1 MPATHDATDPIP
13 DPTLGPIADPRVDP
27 RTDPD
32 LPPALSPSG
41 PPALDAHSAAAR
53 ALRFDRD
60 HARSL
65 RALAY
70 RMLGSRAEAE
80 DIVQEAWLRWAEVDE
95 ATVNHAGAFLSRL
108 VTNLCLDRLQSAAV
122 RREQYVGVWLPEP
135 LVDEAG
141 DWSPSPETQ
150 AEFAQD
156 VSVAFMLTLERL
168 SPLERA
174 AFLLREVFELDFD
187 EVARR
192 LNRSE
197 AACRQL
203 VSRARQHVKADYARH
218 EVEDE
223 ERQRL
228 FGAFMDALTSFDVDA
243 LAKVLTEDAVLLADG
258 GGKVS
263 AVPKALE
270 GGALVARAFVG
281 FAKLP
286 TSSAWRVRQARVNGL
301 PGYIVYGPD
310 GAPIQTVALRPAA
323 EPGRISA
330 IYVQRNPDKL
340 RHLAPIAPL
349 PGEGAPRAAVVVVD
363 PASPDAL
370 APRGGTSR
378 DP

>member
-1 MPATHDATDPIP
+1 MTDTASDTTPAGA
-13 DPTLGPIADPRVDP
+13 
-27 RTDPD
+27 
-32 LPPALSPSG
+32 
-41 PPALDAHSAAAR
+41 PALDPAPAAR
-53 ALRFDRD
+53 ALRYDRD

-80 DIVQEAWLRWAEVDE
+80 DIVQDAWLRWADVDE
-95 ATVNHAGAFLSRL
+95 STVRHSGAFLSRL

-122 RREQYVGVWLPEP
+122 RREQYVGTWLPEP
-135 LVDEAG
+135 LVDESG

-174 AFLLREVFELDFD
+174 AFLLHEVFELDFD
-187 EVARR
+187 EIARR
-192 LNRSE
+192 LDRSA

-203 VSRARQHVKADYARH
+203 ASRARQHVKADYARH

-228 FGAFMDALTSFDVDA
+228 FQAFMGALQSFDVDA
-243 LAKVLTEDAVLLADG
+243 LAKVLTDDVVLLADG

-263 AVPKALE
+263 AVRTLE
-270 GGALVARAFVG
+270 GGALVARTFVG
-281 FAKLP
+281 FVKMP
-286 TSSAWRVRQARVNGL
+286 TSRDWRIRPARVNGL
-301 PGYIVYGPD
+301 PGFVVYGAS
-310 GAPIQTVALRPAA
+310 GEPIQTVALRPAP

-340 RHLAPIAPL
+340 GHLPRIEPL
-349 PGEGAPRAAVVVVD
+349 ATPSTTMPPAAD
-363 PASPDAL
+363 PAPEVGA
-370 APRGGTSR
+370 T
-378 DP
+378 

>member
-1 MPATHDATDPIP
+1 MPDIDSSPDAAP
-13 DPTLGPIADPRVDP
+13 DAGPAALAAADQ
-27 RTDPD
+27 
-32 LPPALSPSG
+32 SP
-41 PPALDAHSAAAR
+41 AAR

-80 DIVQEAWLRWAEVDE
+80 DLVQEAWLRWADVDE
-95 ATVNHAGAFLSRL
+95 TAVRHAGAFLSRL
-108 VTNLCLDRLQSAAV
+108 VTNLCLDRLQSAAM

-135 LVDEAG
+135 LVDEASE
-141 DWSPSPETQ
+141 WSPSPEAQ

-174 AFLLREVFELDFD
+174 AFLLHEVFELDF
-187 EVARR
+187 EEIARR
-192 LNRSE
+192 LGRSA

-203 VSRARQHVKADYARH
+203 ASRARQHVKADYARH

-228 FGAFMDALTSFDVDA
+228 FQAFMGALQSFDVEG
-243 LAKVLTEDAVLLADG
+243 LAKVLTDDAVLLADG

-263 AVPKALE
+263 AVPRMLE
-270 GGALVARAFVG
+270 GGALVAKVFVG
-281 FAKLP
+281 FVKLP
-286 TSSAWRVRQARVNGL
+286 ASRAWRVRPARINGL
-301 PGYIVYGPD
+301 PGYIVYDALGEPL
-310 GAPIQTVALRPAA
+310 QTVALRPAA

-340 RHLAPIAPL
+340 GHLPRIAPL
-349 PGEGAPRAAVVVVD
+349 PPSGEA
-363 PASPDAL
+363 PDAGAA
-370 APRGGTSR
+370 AP
-378 DP
+378 

>member
-1 MPATHDATDPIP
+1 MTHPDAPAVPSSDATAPMPAAT
-13 DPTLGPIADPRVDP
+13 
-27 RTDPD
+27 PD
-32 LPPALSPSG
+32 L
-41 PPALDAHSAAAR
+41 SAAAR
-53 ALRFDRD
+53 ALRFDRE

-80 DIVQEAWLRWAEVDE
+80 DLVQEAWLRWADVDE
-95 ATVNHAGAFLSRL
+95 TTVRHAGAFLSRL
-108 VTNLCLDRLQSAAV
+108 VTNLCLDRLQSAAM

-141 DWSPSPETQ
+141 DWSPSPEAQ

-174 AFLLREVFELDFD
+174 AFLLHEVFELDFD
-187 EVARR
+187 EIARR
-192 LNRSE
+192 LGRSA

-203 VSRARQHVKADYARH
+203 ASRARQHVKSDYARH

-228 FGAFMDALTSFDVDA
+228 FQAFNGALQSFDIEG
-243 LAKVLTEDAVLLADG
+243 LAKVLTDDAVLLADG
-258 GGKVS
+258 GGKVT
-263 AVPKALE
+263 AVPRMLE
-270 GGALVARAFVG
+270 GGALVARTFVG
-281 FAKLP
+281 WVRMPA
-286 TSSAWRVRQARVNGL
+286 ARDWRTRPARVNGL
-301 PGYIVYGPD
+301 PGFVVYDARGEPL
-310 GAPIQTVALRPAA
+310 QTVALRPAA

-340 RHLAPIAPL
+340 AHLPRIEPLSTPAPD
-349 PGEGAPRAAVVVVD
+349 GGATPSA
-363 PASPDAL
+363 
-370 APRGGTSR
+370 
-378 DP
+378 